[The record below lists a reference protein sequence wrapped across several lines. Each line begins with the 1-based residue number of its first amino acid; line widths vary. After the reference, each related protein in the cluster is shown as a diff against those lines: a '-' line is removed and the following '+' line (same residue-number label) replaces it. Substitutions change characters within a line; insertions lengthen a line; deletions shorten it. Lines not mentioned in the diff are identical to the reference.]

1 MKNFKITAKED
12 GKEYWISRAMAVT
25 GIIRVIK
32 FPTVPNTPNP
42 EIYFLLSKR
51 GPGCPDHVGKWQCT
65 CGYLD
70 FDETLADAVLREVK
84 EELGLDI
91 AEVLLD
97 DPETKNIMPNK
108 IPKILDFRL
117 LEIRDNPEVDSR
129 QNVTFRYLFDVNY
142 DWIKELLDNGTVN
155 GDTESRGGES
165 GEIEEIKLIPS
176 SEINTAPYDKN
187 FAFNHQE
194 ILNELSGNGK
204 TCSDPS

>member
-25 GIIRVIK
+25 GIIRAVKI
-32 FPTVPNTPNP
+32 PTSPDQDP
-42 EIYFLLSKR
+42 EIYYLLSKR
-51 GPGCPDHVGKWQCT
+51 GEGCPDNVGKWQCT

-91 AEVLLD
+91 ASILIN
-97 DPETKNIMPNK
+97 PEEENVMPNRV
-108 IPKILDFRL
+108 PKIFDFRL
-117 LEIRDNPEVDSR
+117 LEIRDNPEVDAR

-142 DWIKELLDNGTVN
+142 DWIKELLDNGTIN
-155 GDTESRGGES
+155 SNTESRGGES

-176 SEINTAPYDKN
+176 EEVNSSPYDGN

-194 ILNELSGNGK
+194 ILNELSGK
-204 TCSDPS
+204 A